1 MRGLCDAQRN
11 CCNSALIRWVIGPR

>member
-11 CCNSALIRWVIGPR
+11 CCNSALIRWVIGQR